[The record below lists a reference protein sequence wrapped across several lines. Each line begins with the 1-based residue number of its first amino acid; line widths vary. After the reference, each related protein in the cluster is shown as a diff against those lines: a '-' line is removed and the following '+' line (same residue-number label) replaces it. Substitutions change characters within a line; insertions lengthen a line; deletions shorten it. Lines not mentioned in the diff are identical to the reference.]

1 MKKTLSFMCAVLM
14 ICSLVQPAFADQE
27 ADVEPQSTAYA
38 CAQCLIETA
47 KGELGY
53 EEDSNG
59 CTKYGTWFA
68 NRFNDT
74 SLESGDWCAMFVC
87 WCANQAGISTSVIP
101 TSKRMAVVD
110 DLLAYYDDQDLAF
123 RPSAKTP
130 KAGDLFFWKGTYSN
144 PDHVGIVI
152 SVSSSTITVIEGNT
166 SQDNVARR
174 TISLS
179 NSNLVA
185 FARPAY
191 QATSHNYKT
200 IKDTSGNIL
209 YYKCSFCGYRVNF
222 TSEISRIV
230 YTPEIA

>member
-1 MKKTLSFMCAVLM
+1 MKKTLSFMFAVLM
-14 ICSLVQPAFADQE
+14 ICSLVQPAFAEQE
-27 ADVEPQSTAYA
+27 ADVEPQSTTYA

-53 EEDSNG
+53 EEGNNG
-59 CTKYGTWFA
+59 YTKYGSWFDS
-68 NRFNDT
+68 RFDGGY
-74 SLESGDWCAMFVC
+74 ECADWCAMFVC

-101 TSKRMAVVD
+101 TSQGMADVAG
-110 DLLAYYDDQDLAF
+110 LLKYYDNKGLAF

-130 KAGDLFFWKGTYSN
+130 KAGDLFFEDGVYNN
-144 PDHVGIVI
+144 PGHVGIVI
-152 SVSSSTITVIEGNT
+152 SVSSTTITVIAGNT
-166 SQDNVARR
+166 SQDNVAMR
-174 TISLS
+174 TISRS
-179 NSNLVA
+179 NNTLVA

-200 IKDTSGNIL
+200 IKDASGNIL